1 MKKNWVVDEARKA
14 DGSRGYVVLED
25 PDSKKQIEYLLV
37 NRFWPFICS
46 RLRDTGYSFDKKR
59 PPTEFEINHI
69 HERSLSFM
77 LFDNKNLFFR
87 GNLKLSRE
95 SWMVESEFFLSLKE
109 KTDHRVIFEL
119 LGNSRL
125 CGMPP
130 ELSVHKGETHYFQ
143 IRFRNGQGA
152 GGAGAGWV
160 MGNEES
166 VRQRIDKV
174 IRTNV
179 EMYEVSKNGFIS
191 PKGFARFLSTAY
203 EIYEAY

>member
-14 DGSRGYVVLED
+14 DGSRGYVILED
-25 PDSKKQIEYLLV
+25 PDSKKQIEHLLV
-37 NRFWPFICS
+37 NRFWPFIRS
-46 RLRDTGYSFDKKR
+46 RLRDTGYTLDKKK
-59 PPTEFEINHI
+59 PPTEFEISHI

-77 LFDNKNLFFR
+77 LFDKKNLFFR
-87 GNLKLSRE
+87 GNLKLSLQ
-95 SWMVESEFFLSLKE
+95 SWMLESEFFLSLKE
-109 KTDHRVIFEL
+109 ETDHRVIFEL

-130 ELSVHKGETHYFQ
+130 ELSVHKGEKHYYE

-152 GGAGAGWV
+152 GWG
-160 MGNEES
+160 MGDEDS
-166 VRQRIDKV
+166 VRQRIEKV

-179 EMYEVSKNGFIS
+179 EMYELSKNGFIS